1 MISDEIREQ
10 HKKLKNAPLRK
21 KLSYFFHYYFLWTVL
36 IIVVVVSIILLAKAF
51 LQRKTNAFSAVF
63 LNSETNDANQEDT
76 LKETLNKTWDL
87 SSREAIDLDF
97 TSTLTPGGSQDETDM
112 GTITKLA
119 AAVREKSLDAMVC
132 DAWNFNHL
140 AGQSMFS
147 DLRKHLSEEELSHL
161 QGRIYYID
169 GAALDKT
176 SDKKEAK
183 TSESRE
189 DFKLPDPTSMKDPIP
204 VGVILSDSTYLK
216 DNSLYQKTVPIFGF
230 TNTGKHGNRAK
241 DLLTILLK

>member
-36 IIVVVVSIILLAKAF
+36 IIAAAVCVILLAKAF

-63 LNSETNDANQEDT
+63 LNSETNDANQGDT
-76 LKETLNKTWDL
+76 LKETLDKTWGL
-87 SSREAIDLDF
+87 SSHEAIDLDF

-140 AGQSMFS
+140 ADQSMFS
-147 DLRKHLSEEELSHL
+147 DLRKHLSKEELIHL

-169 GAALDKT
+169 GAALN
-176 SDKKEAK
+176 KKEEI

-204 VGVILSDSTYLK
+204 VGVILSDSNYLK

-230 TNTGKHGNRAK
+230 TNTGKHGDRAK
-241 DLLTILLK
+241 DLLSILLK

>member
-63 LNSETNDANQEDT
+63 LNSETNDANQGDA
-76 LKETLNKTWDL
+76 LKETLDKTWEL

-147 DLRKHLSEEELSHL
+147 DLRKRLSEEELIHL

-169 GAALDKT
+169 GAALE
-176 SDKKEAK
+176 KEAK

-230 TNTGKHGNRAK
+230 TNTGKHGDRAK
-241 DLLTILLK
+241 DLLSILLK

>member
-10 HKKLKNAPLRK
+10 HKKLKNAPLRQ

-36 IIVVVVSIILLAKAF
+36 ITVVVVSIILLAKAF

-63 LNSETNDANQEDT
+63 LNSETNDANQGDT
-76 LKETLNKTWDL
+76 LKETLDKTWEL

-140 AGQSMFS
+140 ADQSMFS
-147 DLRKHLSEEELSHL
+147 DIRKHLSEEELTHL

-169 GAALDKT
+169 GAALDK
-176 SDKKEAK
+176 KEAK

-189 DFKLPDPTSMKDPIP
+189 DFRLPDPTSMKDPIP

-230 TNTGKHGNRAK
+230 TNTGKHGDRAK
-241 DLLTILLK
+241 DLLFILLK